1 MNLADNAERIAS
13 ATLERAGDRERF
25 IIALAGPPG
34 VGKSTLSEA
43 LVDEFARL
51 GQGAAIVPMDG
62 FHLDNMVLD
71 ARGQRDRKGAPFT
84 FDAGGFAALL
94 KRLRAETGRDVAIP
108 VFDRGLDLARAG
120 GRIVTPD
127 RRILI
132 AEGNYLLLDQP
143 PWRDMTDLFDMTVML
158 TAEKSELRDRLV
170 QRWVDH
176 GLPIGEA
183 TARAMTNDIPNA
195 DLVINRS
202 RHADIV
208 LESSA

>member
-43 LVDEFARL
+43 LVDEFADWDRARQSFRWTAFISTTWSWML
-51 GQGAAIVPMDG
+51 
-62 FHLDNMVLD
+62 
-71 ARGQRDRKGAPFT
+71 RGQRDRKGAPFT

-158 TAEKSELRDRLV
+158 TADKSELRDRLV